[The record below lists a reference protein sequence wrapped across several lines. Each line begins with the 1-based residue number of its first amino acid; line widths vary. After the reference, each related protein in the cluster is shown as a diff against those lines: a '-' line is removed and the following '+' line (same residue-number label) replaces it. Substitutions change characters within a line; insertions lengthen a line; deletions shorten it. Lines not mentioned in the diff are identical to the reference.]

1 MQVPHM
7 TGDAVPMPADP
18 GSPPPES
25 SLVLAGAYLLTEDSN
40 GQLAVPSLTL
50 VLDPAGL
57 TVLKPDGQAGAAV
70 TWNDMS
76 ALNATGRMRTP
87 TGHPG
92 VVVEA
97 VTSARTH
104 RFMVPADDPDRLER
118 EIARVVG
125 IAGPRRRRRRRGGS
139 GPAARQSWWRPR
151 SR

>member
-1 MQVPHM
+1 M
-7 TGDAVPMPADP
+7 TGDSAPMPADP
-18 GSPPPES
+18 GSVAPES
-25 SLVLAGAYLLTEDSN
+25 ALVLAGAYLLTEDSN
-40 GQLAVPSLTL
+40 GQLAVPSLTV

-57 TVLKPDGQAGAAV
+57 TVVKPDGQAGAAV
-70 TWNDMS
+70 AWADMF
-76 ALNATGRMRTP
+76 ALTATGRMRTP

-125 IAGPRRRRRRRGGS
+125 IADRGRGRRRRRRGGS
-139 GPAARQSWWRPR
+139 GPTARQAWWRR
-151 SR
+151 KSR